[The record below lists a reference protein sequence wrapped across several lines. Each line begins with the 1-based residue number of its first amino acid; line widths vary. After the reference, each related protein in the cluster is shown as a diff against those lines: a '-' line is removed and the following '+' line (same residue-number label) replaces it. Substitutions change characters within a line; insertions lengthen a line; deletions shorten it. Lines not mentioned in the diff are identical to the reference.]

1 MTGMHQVEHIFSVDV
16 EEHFQVNAFENAVP
30 RESWHRYPSRVGA
43 SVDRVLA
50 QLERHGA
57 TGTFFVLGW
66 VAHHHPEVVKRIA
79 AAGHEVASH
88 GWWHRRV
95 WQLTPEQFRADV
107 ESSKDILEQVCG
119 QEVVG
124 FRAPSFS
131 IVHGGEWA
139 FDVLLDAGYRYDS
152 SLFPIRRPGYGYPSA
167 PTHPHLIKRA
177 GGVLVELPIATRR
190 MWGLRVPAG
199 GGGYFR
205 QLPYGLCSGALAQS
219 AAQDTPGVF
228 FIHPWEVDPA
238 QPRLDVPWLTRIRHY
253 RGLSRTAPR
262 LERLL
267 GEYSFTS
274 VARSSALR
282 GIFEAASPRKRA
294 IPA

>member
-1 MTGMHQVEHIFSVDV
+1 MVEHIFSVDV
-16 EEHFQVNAFENAVP
+16 EEHFQVNAFEDAVP
-30 RESWHRYPSRVGA
+30 RESWHRFPSRVGA
-43 SVDRVLA
+43 SVDRLLA

-57 TGTFFVLGW
+57 TGTFFILGW
-66 VAHHHPEVVKRIA
+66 VAQHHPAVVRRIA
-79 AAGHEVASH
+79 EAGHEVASH

-95 WQLTPEQFRADV
+95 WQLTPEQFAEDV
-107 ESSKDILEQVCG
+107 RSSKDILEQLCG
-119 QEVVG
+119 QEVNG

-131 IVHGGEWA
+131 IVPGCEWA

-167 PTHPHLIKRA
+167 PVSPHRIERA
-177 GGVLVELPIATRR
+177 GGVLVELPIATRE
-190 MWGLRVPAG
+190 MLGVRVPAG

-205 QLPYGLCSGALAQS
+205 QLPYGLCRGALAG
-219 AAQDTPGVF
+219 AGAQGTPGIF
-228 FIHPWEVDPA
+228 FIHPWEVDPG

-253 RGLSRTAPR
+253 RGLGRTSAR

-267 GEYSFTS
+267 GEFRFTS

-282 GIFEAASPRKRA
+282 GIFEAALPVKRA